1 MLPESPNKINPK
13 FFLYTRKNPKEAQR
27 LSWSVP
33 ADNKG
38 TNLDP
43 KHQTKFIIH
52 GFLDNQLFGKWM
64 QTLKDEFLILGEFNV
79 IIVDWSGGNGLPYGQ
94 ATVNTRV
101 VGAVIA
107 NLIKSLGVI
116 CNL

>member
-13 FFLYTRKNPKEAQR
+13 FLLYTRKNPKEAQR

-43 KHQTKFIIH
+43 KHQTKLIIH

-64 QTLKDEFLILGEFNV
+64 QTLKDEFLMLGQFNV